1 MKYTKGVELN
11 DTTLTTVLTVPSG
24 HVAHVEYIFLENHSA
39 NDVDM
44 DLLIEEGGTEIYL
57 MDATELKSAE
67 PTEFFRGV
75 FVVQSGKK
83 IKAQLS
89 TAEDYVSIAVTFEL
103 LPAPNTIH
111 SFD

>member
-1 MKYTKGVELN
+1 MKYTKGIELN
-11 DTTLTTVLTVPSG
+11 NTTQTTVFTVPSG

-44 DLLIEEGGTEIYL
+44 DLLIEEGDTEIFL

-75 FVVQSGKK
+75 FVLQAGKK
-83 IKAQLS
+83 MKAQLE

-103 LPAPNTIH
+103 LPAPNTLH

>member
-1 MKYTKGVELN
+1 MKYTKGIELD
-11 DTTLTTVLTVPSG
+11 DTTQATVFTVPSG
-24 HVAHVEYIFLENHSA
+24 HVAHVEYIFLENHSL

-44 DLLIEEGGTEIYL
+44 DLLIEEGDTEIFL

-67 PTEFFRGV
+67 PTEFFRGI
-75 FVVQSGKK
+75 FVLQSGKK
-83 IKAQLS
+83 MKAQLA

-103 LPAPNTIH
+103 LPAPNTLH